1 MKRLIALIGG
11 AVALLLSNAPLF
23 LFPFALVALVPLFAS
38 AERNF
43 RKDLLYG
50 TLFSFPYFA
59 FHLWWIKNLQA
70 GQGLGPI
77 FYGAILLLF
86 LVKALAFGLWF
97 SIATR
102 LSTPMRVGL
111 SYAIYEWI
119 LEHLGDLGFPW
130 ASLHYSTLGF
140 LPFAQTASLLGPYFI
155 SFLIVAFNY
164 SLYQFLQSKTGR
176 NLAGLWIYSAIIV
189 LLSIFGYTYMEWQD
203 GADRSIRVAVVQPN
217 VLPRFEYDPREWR
230 ETIAA
235 FRELADTL
243 SRIDYDVA
251 IFSESAI
258 IGMLNYEQNR
268 EMLAEFMEKTG
279 RPIILGS
286 TRMEV
291 LEEGEKRFYNTAF
304 LIDTGLRVL
313 DFYDKVRIVPFGENL
328 PFYEFLPPFIRNLQ
342 LGQGDYSRGRFL
354 RPIEL
359 DSVRIGILICYE
371 SIFPSL
377 SRRLVLNGAQI
388 LAVITN
394 DGWFGRSLGPVE
406 HFHFSR
412 MRAIETGR
420 YLVRSAKTGISA
432 VIDDNGRIL
441 EMLPQFTR
449 GILVEDIPLIDRLTL
464 YDMVGESWI
473 VLFFLII
480 VANAVFESYTG
491 GRSSPENS
499 SDDESQ

>member
-1 MKRLIALIGG
+1 VKRLIALSGG
-11 AVALLLSNAPLF
+11 AIALLLSNAPLF
-23 LFPFALVALVPLFAS
+23 LFPLALVAFVPLFAS
-38 AERNF
+38 GERDF

-59 FHLWWIKNLQA
+59 FHLWWLKNLQA
-70 GQGLGPI
+70 GQGLGII
-77 FYGAILLLF
+77 FYGAIFILF
-86 LVKALAFGLWF
+86 LIKALAFGLWF
-97 SIATR
+97 SVSTR
-102 LSTPMRVGL
+102 LSTPMQVGL

-155 SFLIVAFNY
+155 SFLIIAFNY
-164 SLYQFLQSKTGR
+164 SLYRFLISRNRR
-176 NLAGLWIYSAIIV
+176 NLTGIWIYASILL
-189 LLSIFGYTYMEWQD
+189 LLSIFGYSYMKQPDSTE
-203 GADRSIRVAVVQPN
+203 RSIRVAVVQPN

-230 ETIAA
+230 ETEAA
-235 FRELADTL
+235 FQELADTL
-243 SRIDYDVA
+243 SKLQYDVA

-268 EMLAEFMEKTG
+268 EILSEFLKKTG
-279 RPIILGS
+279 RPLILGS

-291 LEEGEKRFYNTAF
+291 LESNEKRFYNTAF
-304 LIDTGLRVL
+304 LIDTALNIL

-342 LGQGDYSRGRFL
+342 LGQGDYSRGKFL
-354 RPIEL
+354 KPI
-359 DSVRIGILICYE
+359 DFNGVKIGILICYE

-377 SRRLVLNGAQI
+377 ARQLVLNGAQM

-394 DGWFGRSLGPVE
+394 DGWFGRSLGPLE

-412 MRAIETGR
+412 LRAIETGR

-432 VIDDNGRIL
+432 VIDDNGRVI

-449 GILVEDIPLIDRLTL
+449 GVLVADVPLMERMTL
-464 YDMVGESWI
+464 YDILGESWM
-473 VLFFLII
+473 VLLFLII
-480 VANAVFESYTG
+480 IANAVFESYTRG
-491 GRSSPENS
+491 KNPP
-499 SDDESQ
+499 DDKTD

>member
-1 MKRLIALIGG
+1 VKRLIALSGG
-11 AVALLLSNAPLF
+11 AIALLLSNAPLF
-23 LFPFALVALVPLFAS
+23 IFPFSLVAFVPLFAS
-38 AERNF
+38 GERNF

-50 TLFSFPYFA
+50 TLFSLPYFA

-70 GQGLGPI
+70 GQGLGII
-77 FYGAILLLF
+77 FYGAIFLLF
-86 LVKALAFGLWF
+86 LIKALAFGLWF
-97 SIATR
+97 SVSTR
-102 LSTPMRVGL
+102 LSTPMQVGL

-164 SLYQFLQSKTGR
+164 SLYLFLKSRSRR
-176 NLAGLWIYSAIIV
+176 NLIGLWIYSSIIV
-189 LLSIFGYTYMEWQD
+189 LLSIFGYIYMNRPD
-203 GADRSIRVAVVQPN
+203 PSDRSIRVAVVQPN

-230 ETIAA
+230 ETETA
-235 FRELADTL
+235 FEELADTL
-243 SRIDYDVA
+243 SKLQYDLA

-258 IGMLNYEQNR
+258 IGMLNYEQNQT
-268 EMLAEFMEKTG
+268 MLSEFLKKTSH
-279 RPIILGS
+279 PLILGS
-286 TRMEV
+286 TRLEV
-291 LEEGEKRFYNTAF
+291 LENGEKRYYNTAF

-342 LGQGDYSRGRFL
+342 LGQGDYSRGRVL
-354 RPIEL
+354 KPI
-359 DSVRIGILICYE
+359 DFNGIKIGILICYE

-377 SRRLVLNGAQI
+377 SRQLVLNGAQM

-394 DGWFGRSLGPVE
+394 DGWFGESLGPIE

-432 VIDDNGRIL
+432 VIDDNGRIVQ
-441 EMLPQFTR
+441 MLPQFTR
-449 GILVEDIPLIDRLTL
+449 GVLVADVPLMDRLTL
-464 YDMVGESWI
+464 YDMLGESWI

-480 VANAVFESYTG
+480 VANAVFESYAKKNLSDRG
-491 GRSSPENS
+491 SRENN
-499 SDDESQ
+499 

>member
-1 MKRLIALIGG
+1 MKRFIAFVGG

-23 LFPFALVALVPLFAS
+23 LFPLALVAFVPLFQCGK
-38 AERNF
+38 RNF
-43 RKDLLYG
+43 RKDLLCG

-77 FYGAILLLF
+77 FYGAIFLLF

-97 SIATR
+97 SVAAR
-102 LSTPMRVGL
+102 LYTPMQVGL

-155 SFLIVAFNY
+155 SFLIVAFNF
-164 SLYQFLQSKTGR
+164 SLYLFLKSRSRR
-176 NLAGLWIYSAIIV
+176 NLAGLWIYSSIIV
-189 LLSIFGYTYMEWQD
+189 LLSIFGYVYMKRED
-203 GADRSIRVAVVQPN
+203 PSSDSIRVAVVQPN
-217 VLPRFEYDPREWR
+217 VLPRFEYDPQEWR
-230 ETIAA
+230 ETISA

-243 SRIDYDVA
+243 SRMDYDVA

-268 EMLAEFMEKTG
+268 QMLLEFMRRTG

-286 TRMEV
+286 TRMET
-291 LEEGEKRFYNTAF
+291 LPGGEKRFYNSAF
-304 LIDTGLRVL
+304 LIDTGLRVM
-313 DFYDKVRIVPFGENL
+313 DFYDKIRIVPFGENL
-328 PFYEFLPPFIRNLQ
+328 PFYDILPPFIRNLQ
-342 LGQGDYSRGRFL
+342 LGQGDYSRGKLL

-359 DSVRIGILICYE
+359 DSIKIGLLICYE

-377 SRRLVLNGAQI
+377 SRQLVIRGARM

-394 DGWFGRSLGPVE
+394 DGWFGKSLGPVE
-406 HFHFSR
+406 HFHFAR

-432 VIDDNGRIL
+432 VVDDNGRVLRSI
-441 EMLPQFTR
+441 PQFQR
-449 GILVEDIPLIDRLTL
+449 GIIVADVPLMDRLTL
-464 YDMVGESWI
+464 YDVAGESWI
-473 VLFFLII
+473 PLLLVIAILNTILERKIR
-480 VANAVFESYTG
+480 E
-491 GRSSPENS
+491 
-499 SDDESQ
+499 

>member
-1 MKRLIALIGG
+1 MKRFIALIGG

-23 LFPFALVALVPLFAS
+23 IFPLALVAFVPLFRCAKR
-38 AERNF
+38 EF
-43 RKDLLYG
+43 RYDLICG

-77 FYGAILLLF
+77 FYGAIFLLF
-86 LVKALAFGLWF
+86 LIKALAFGVWF
-97 SIATR
+97 SVAAR
-102 LSTPMRVGL
+102 LSSPMQVGL

-130 ASLHYSTLGF
+130 ASLHYSSLGF

-164 SLYQFLQSKTGR
+164 SLHLFLKRRTGR
-176 NLAGLWIYSAIIV
+176 NMAGLWIYSSAII
-189 LLSIFGYTYMEWQD
+189 LLSLFGYLYMGRKD
-203 GADRSIRVAVVQPN
+203 DYSRSIRVAVVQPN
-217 VLPRFEYDPREWR
+217 VLPRFEYDPEEWR

-235 FRELADTL
+235 FDELADTL
-243 SRIDYDVA
+243 SKIHYDVA

-268 EMLAEFMEKTG
+268 EMLSRFMKRTG
-279 RPIILGS
+279 HPIILGS
-286 TRMEV
+286 TRMEIS
-291 LEEGEKRFYNTAF
+291 EGEEKRFYNTAF
-304 LIDTGLRVL
+304 LIDTGLRVI
-313 DFYDKVRIVPFGENL
+313 DFYDKIRIVPFGENL
-328 PFYEFLPPFIRNLQ
+328 PFYEFLPPFIRNIQ

-354 RPIEL
+354 KPIEL
-359 DSVRIGILICYE
+359 DSVKIGVLICYE

-377 SRRLVLNGAQI
+377 SRQLVLRGAQM

-432 VIDDNGRIL
+432 VIDDNGRIIR
-441 EMLPQFTR
+441 MLPQFTR
-449 GILVEDIPLIDRLTL
+449 GIIVEDIPIMSRMTL
-464 YDMVGESWI
+464 YDMMGESWM

-480 VANAVFESYTG
+480 VASKVLEKKLEG
-491 GRSSPENS
+491 
-499 SDDESQ
+499 